1 MFRCNFCGKE
11 FDDVDK
17 YVEHINNCSKVY
29 KDKKIEEAK
38 IKAEK
43 DKDVNEYIESIKTA
57 EDAINKRK
65 EEFKSKYPIE
75 YEMNFGNNSFYG
87 RINDKEYK
95 DSSSFFKDWD
105 RFWCK

>member
-1 MFRCNFCGKE
+1 MFRCEFCGKK
-11 FDDVDK
+11 FNDVDK
-17 YVEHINNCSKVY
+17 YVEHINNCFKVY
-29 KDKKIEEAK
+29 EEAK

-87 RINDKEYK
+87 RII
-95 DSSSFFKDWD
+95 FF
-105 RFWCK
+105 CTV